1 MYILYNNKRFYIF
14 LGFVFFLIMIYA
26 LQDFQ
31 TSRNTAGEVGLYRGG
46 VHLAMLAIL
55 LVLGMYYALTTA
67 RGRILRSPVKAAL
80 WLIAGWIMVVNVLQ
94 NTITWNMAVQLG
106 LGVLWILVYHL
117 LSYYLRHSP
126 KSWPQIQA
134 GITIMFGF
142 YVFST
147 LYAAYTIR
155 KTYDVIAVVN
165 LVYSVL
171 VFLPWLSL
179 MRGKRMRRWCY
190 AIAFFMVLL
199 SMKRGAILVFP
210 LMLSAAA
217 LVEAVVRKKQLARFV
232 LKIILMMALLFAGLW
247 TVDQWSGGFLAER
260 LSFEQLVGGSGRSK
274 MYGMML
280 DDLSQ
285 RSSLDLFLGHGSGSV
300 EQLLGGLA
308 AHNEWLE
315 FLFNYGVIGVVFYA
329 LLVLALTRRLLSLI
343 KRSSRYAAGYAMA
356 IVYMLVVGMFGQIYF
371 AHSTLYIMMFFG
383 AVEGLM
389 FNDARNVRVPSAD
402 LAQNCYQ
409 EAIK

>member
-1 MYILYNNKRFYIF
+1 MYVSYNNKHFYVF
-14 LGFVFFLIMIYA
+14 LGFVFLLIMIYA

-31 TSRNTAGEVGLYRGG
+31 TSRNVTGQVGLYREG

-55 LVLGMYYALTTA
+55 MVLGIYYALTTA

-80 WLIAGWIMVVNVLQ
+80 WLIAGWIVTVNLLQ
-94 NTITWNMAVQLG
+94 NTIAWSMAVQLG
-106 LGVLWILVYHL
+106 LAVLWILVYHL
-117 LSYYLRHSP
+117 FSYYLRRCP
-126 KSWPQIQA
+126 NAWPQIRA

-147 LYAAYTIR
+147 LYGAYTIG
-155 KTYDVIAVVN
+155 KTYDRIAVVN

-179 MRGKRMRRWCY
+179 TGGKRMRRLVY
-190 AIAFFMVLL
+190 GIVFLIVAI

-210 LMLSAAA
+210 LMLVASAF
-217 LVEAVVRKKQLARFV
+217 VEAVARKKQLGRSALKTLFV
-232 LKIILMMALLFAGLW
+232 MVLLFAGLLS
-247 TVDQWSGGFLAER
+247 VDQWSGGLLTER
-260 LSFEQLVGGSGRSK
+260 FSFKQLISGSGRFE
-274 MYGMML
+274 MYSMIL

-285 RSSLDLFLGHGSGSV
+285 SSPWDLFLGRGSGSV
-300 EQLLGGLA
+300 EQLLGMA

-315 FLFNYGVIGVVFYA
+315 FLFNFGVIGVVFYA
-329 LLVLALTRRLLSLI
+329 QLVLALARRLLKLI
-343 KRSSRYAAGYAMA
+343 RISSRYAAGYAMA
-356 IVYMLVVGMFGQIYF
+356 IVYMLIVGMFGQIYF

-389 FNDARNVRVPSAD
+389 FNDARNAQALGAD
-402 LAQNCYQ
+402 YAQNRQQ
-409 EAIK
+409 ETVQ